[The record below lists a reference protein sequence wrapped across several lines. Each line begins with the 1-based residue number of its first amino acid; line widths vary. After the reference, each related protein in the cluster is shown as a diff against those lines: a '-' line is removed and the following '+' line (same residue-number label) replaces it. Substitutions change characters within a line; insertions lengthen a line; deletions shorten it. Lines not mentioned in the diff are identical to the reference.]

1 MEAIEIRGLEKEY
14 KNFKLDLKELI
25 VKKGY
30 ITGFIGPNGS
40 GKTTTIKAIMNM
52 VKVDSGEILV
62 LGENI
67 AKNVN
72 IKETVSFVGDTCGFL
87 EENKIRNIKRSV
99 SRFYKIWDNDLYNR
113 LIDKFNINEDSI
125 YGKLS
130 KGKKKQFE
138 LAMALATKPKVLIM
152 DEPTANL
159 DPVVRNEFLEVLQE
173 QMENENNT
181 VFYSTH
187 ITSDLEKCA
196 DYIIFIYKGEVVL
209 EGEKDLILEN
219 HSIIK
224 GKKALLD
231 IDTEKSLISIKTSGY
246 NFEGLTD
253 NKIKAFEIFGNE
265 VIYEKPTLEDIMVFY
280 IGREVIWKEL

>member
-14 KNFKLDLKELI
+14 DSFKLDLKELI

-40 GKTTTIKAIMNM
+40 GKTTTIKSIMNM

-62 LGENI
+62 LGEDI
-67 AKNVN
+67 SKDVKV
-72 IKETVSFVGDTCGFL
+72 KESLSFVGDTCGFL
-87 EENKIRNIKRSV
+87 EEAKVKNIKNSV
-99 SRFYKIWDNDLYNR
+99 ARFYKNWDENLYR
-113 LIDKFNINEDSI
+113 KIVDKFNINENLI

-138 LAMALATKPKVLIM
+138 LAIALARKPKVLIM

-159 DPVVRNEFLEVLQE
+159 DPIVRNEFLEVLQE
-173 QMENENNT
+173 QMESEENT

-196 DYIIFIYKGEVVL
+196 DYIIFIYKGKIIL
-209 EGEKDLILEN
+209 YGEKDLILEN

-224 GKKALLD
+224 GKRELLD
-231 IDTEKSLISIKTSGY
+231 IETEKVFISIKTSGY
-246 NFEGLTD
+246 NFEGLTN
-253 NKIKAFEIFGNE
+253 NKSKAFETFGNE
-265 VIYEKPTLEDIMVFY
+265 VIYEKPTLEDVMLY
-280 IGREVIWKEL
+280 YTGRE

>member
-1 MEAIEIRGLEKEY
+1 MEAIEIRGLEKKY
-14 KNFKLDLKELI
+14 DSFKLDLKELI

-40 GKTTTIKAIMNM
+40 GKTTTIKSIMNM
-52 VKVDSGEILV
+52 VKADSGEILV

-67 AKNVN
+67 TNDVN
-72 IKETVSFVGDTCGFL
+72 IKEEVSFVGDTCGFL
-87 EENKIRNIKRSV
+87 EEAKVKSIKKSI
-99 SRFYKIWDNDLYNR
+99 SRFYKNWDEDLHNK
-113 LIDKFNINEDSI
+113 LINKFNIDESSI

-138 LAMALATKPKVLIM
+138 LTIALSRKPKVLIM

-159 DPVVRNEFLEVLQE
+159 DPIVRNEFLEVLQE
-173 QMENENNT
+173 QMENEDNT
-181 VFYSTH
+181 IFYSTH

-196 DYIIFIYKGEVVL
+196 DYIIFIYKGKIIL

-224 GKKALLD
+224 GKRELLD
-231 IDTEKSLISIKTSGY
+231 IDTEKYFISIKTTGY
-246 NFEGLTD
+246 NFEGLTA
-253 NKIKAFEIFGNE
+253 NRTKAFEAFGNE
-265 VIYEKPTLEDIMVFY
+265 VIYEKPTLEDIMLY
-280 IGREVIWKEL
+280 YTGRE

>member
-14 KNFKLDLKELI
+14 KNFKLDLKELV

-40 GKTTTIKAIMNM
+40 GKTTTIKSIMDM
-52 VKVDSGEILV
+52 VKVDAGEILV
-62 LGENI
+62 LGEDIRKNI
-67 AKNVN
+67 K

-87 EENKIRNIKRSV
+87 EESKVKSIKSSV
-99 SRFYKIWDNDLYNR
+99 SKFYGNWDENLYKKI
-113 LIDKFNINEDSI
+113 ISKFNIKENSI

-159 DPVVRNEFLEVLQE
+159 DPIVRNEFLEVLQE
-173 QMENENNT
+173 QMESEDNT

-196 DYIIFIYKGEVVL
+196 DYIIFIYKGKIIL
-209 EGEKDLILEN
+209 DGEKDSILEN

-224 GKKALLD
+224 GKKDLLD
-231 IDTEKSLISIKTSGY
+231 IDTKKYFVSIKTSGY

-253 NKIKAFEIFGNE
+253 NKTKALEVFGNE
-265 VIYEKPTLEDIMVFY
+265 VIYEKPTLEDIMLY
-280 IGREVIWKEL
+280 YTGRE

>member
-14 KNFKLDLKELI
+14 DSFKLDLKELI

-40 GKTTTIKAIMNM
+40 GKTTTIKSIMNM
-52 VKVDSGEILV
+52 VKADSGEILV
-62 LGENI
+62 LGEDI
-67 AKNVN
+67 SKDVKV
-72 IKETVSFVGDTCGFL
+72 KESLSFVGDTCGFL
-87 EENKIRNIKRSV
+87 EEAKVKNIKNSV
-99 SRFYKIWDNDLYNR
+99 ARFYKNWDENLYR
-113 LIDKFNINEDSI
+113 KIVDKFNINENLI

-138 LAMALATKPKVLIM
+138 LAIALARKPKVLIM

-159 DPVVRNEFLEVLQE
+159 DPIVRNEFLEVLQE
-173 QMENENNT
+173 QMESEENT

-196 DYIIFIYKGEVVL
+196 DYIIFIYKGKIIL
-209 EGEKDLILEN
+209 YGEKDLILEN

-224 GKKALLD
+224 GKRELLD
-231 IDTEKSLISIKTSGY
+231 IETEKVFISIKTSGY
-246 NFEGLTD
+246 NFEGLTN
-253 NKIKAFEIFGNE
+253 NKSKAFETFGNE
-265 VIYEKPTLEDIMVFY
+265 VIYEKPTLEDVMLY
-280 IGREVIWKEL
+280 YTGRE

>member
-280 IGREVIWKEL
+280 IGREVI

>member
-14 KNFKLDLKELI
+14 DSFKLDLKELI

-40 GKTTTIKAIMNM
+40 GKTTTIKSIMNM

-62 LGENI
+62 LGEDI
-67 AKNVN
+67 SKDVKV
-72 IKETVSFVGDTCGFL
+72 KESLSFVGDTCGFL
-87 EENKIRNIKRSV
+87 EEAKVKNIKNSV
-99 SRFYKIWDNDLYNR
+99 ARFYKNWDENLYR
-113 LIDKFNINEDSI
+113 KIVDKFNINENLI

-138 LAMALATKPKVLIM
+138 LAIALARKPKVLIM

-159 DPVVRNEFLEVLQE
+159 DPIVRNEFLEVLQE
-173 QMENENNT
+173 QMESEENT

-196 DYIIFIYKGEVVL
+196 DYIIFIYKGKIIL
-209 EGEKDLILEN
+209 YGEKDLILEN

-224 GKKALLD
+224 GKRELLD
-231 IDTEKSLISIKTSGY
+231 IETEKVFISIKTSGY
-246 NFEGLTD
+246 NFEGLTN
-253 NKIKAFEIFGNE
+253 NKSKAFETFGNE
-265 VIYEKPTLEDIMVFY
+265 VIYEKPTLEDVILY
-280 IGREVIWKEL
+280 YTGRE

>member
-1 MEAIEIRGLEKEY
+1 MEAIEIKGLEKEY

-52 VKVDSGEILV
+52 INIDSGEVLV

-87 EENKIRNIKRSV
+87 EENKVKNIKRSV
-99 SRFYKIWDNDLYNR
+99 SRFYKIWDNDIYNK
-113 LIDKFNINEDSI
+113 LINKFNINEDSI

-173 QMENENNT
+173 QMENEEST

-196 DYIIFIYKGEVVL
+196 DYIIFIYRGKIIL
-209 EGEKDLILEN
+209 YGEKDLILEN

-224 GKKALLD
+224 GKKELLD
-231 IDTEKSLISIKTSGY
+231 IDTEKALISTKTSGY
-246 NFEGLTD
+246 NFEGLTA
-253 NKIKAFEIFGNE
+253 NKRKAFEIFGKE
-265 VIYEKPTLEDIMVFY
+265 VIYEKATLEDIMVY
-280 IGREVIWKEL
+280 YTGREWYE

>member
-14 KNFKLDLKELI
+14 DSFKLDLKELI

-40 GKTTTIKAIMNM
+40 GKTTTIKSIMNM

-62 LGENI
+62 LGEDI
-67 AKNVN
+67 SKDVKV
-72 IKETVSFVGDTCGFL
+72 KESLSFVGDTCGFL
-87 EENKIRNIKRSV
+87 EEAKVKNIKNSV
-99 SRFYKIWDNDLYNR
+99 ARFYKNWDENLYR
-113 LIDKFNINEDSI
+113 KIVDKFNINENLI

-138 LAMALATKPKVLIM
+138 LAIALARKPTVLIM

-159 DPVVRNEFLEVLQE
+159 DPIVRNEFLEVLQE
-173 QMENENNT
+173 QMESEENT

-196 DYIIFIYKGEVVL
+196 DYIIFIYKGKIIL
-209 EGEKDLILEN
+209 YGEKDLILEN

-224 GKKALLD
+224 GKRELLD
-231 IDTEKSLISIKTSGY
+231 IETEKVFISIKTSGY
-246 NFEGLTD
+246 NFEGLTN
-253 NKIKAFEIFGNE
+253 NKSKAFETFGNE
-265 VIYEKPTLEDIMVFY
+265 VIYEKPTLEDVMLY
-280 IGREVIWKEL
+280 YTGRE

>member
-14 KNFKLDLKELI
+14 KNFKLDIKELI

-52 VKVDSGEILV
+52 INIDSGEVLV

-67 AKNVN
+67 FNNVN
-72 IKETVSFVGDTCGFL
+72 IKETVSFVGDTYGFL
-87 EENKIRNIKRSV
+87 EENKVKNIKRSV
-99 SRFYKIWDNDLYNR
+99 SRFYKIWDNDLYNK
-113 LIDKFNINEDSI
+113 LINKFNINEDSI

-138 LAMALATKPKVLIM
+138 LAMALARKPKVLIM

-173 QMENENNT
+173 QMENEDST

-196 DYIIFIYKGEVVL
+196 DYIIFIYKGKL
-209 EGEKDLILEN
+209 ILYGEKDLILES

-224 GKKALLD
+224 GKKEILD
-231 IDTEKSLISIKTSGY
+231 IDTKKEFVSIKTSGY
-246 NFEGLTD
+246 NFEGLTA
-253 NKIKAFEIFGNE
+253 NKAKAFEIFGKE
-265 VIYEKPTLEDIMVFY
+265 VIYEKATLEDIMVY
-280 IGREVIWKEL
+280 YTGRE

>member
-52 VKVDSGEILV
+52 INIDSGEILV
-62 LGENI
+62 LEENMS
-67 AKNVN
+67 KNVN
-72 IKETVSFVGDTCGFL
+72 IKEIVSFVGDTCGFL
-87 EENKIRNIKRSV
+87 EENKVKNIKRSV
-99 SRFYKIWDNDLYNR
+99 SRFYKGWDNDFYNN
-113 LIDKFNINEDSI
+113 LIKKFNINEDSI

-138 LAMALATKPKVLIM
+138 LAMALARKPKVLIM

-173 QMENENNT
+173 QMENEDT
-181 VFYSTH
+181 TIFYSTH

-196 DYIIFIYKGEVVL
+196 DYIIFIYKGKVVL
-209 EGEKDLILEN
+209 EGEKDSILEN

-224 GKKALLD
+224 GKKDLLD
-231 IDTEKSLISIKTSGY
+231 IDTEKALVSIKTSGY
-246 NFEGLTD
+246 NFQGITD
-253 NKIKAFEIFGNE
+253 NKIKAFEIFGDE

-280 IGREVIWKEL
+280 TGRE

>member
-1 MEAIEIRGLEKEY
+1 MEAIEIKGLEKSY
-14 KNFKLDLKELI
+14 SKFKLDIKELV
-25 VKKGY
+25 VKKGF

-52 VKVDSGEILV
+52 VKADKGEILV
-62 LGENI
+62 LGEDIKTNTD
-67 AKNVN
+67 
-72 IKETVSFVGDTCGFL
+72 IKETLAFVGDTCGFL
-87 EENKIRNIKRSV
+87 EESKLKNIKKTV
-99 SRFYKIWDNDLYNR
+99 SRFYKKWDETLYKK
-113 LIDKFNINEDSI
+113 LTEKFGLDESLV

-138 LAMALATKPKVLIM
+138 LTMALATKPKVLIM

-173 QMENENNT
+173 QMEEDENT

-196 DYIIFIYKGEVVL
+196 DYIIFIYKGRVIL
-209 EGEKDLILEN
+209 QGEKDYILET
-219 HSIIK
+219 HSIVK
-224 GKKALLD
+224 GKKELLD
-231 IDTEKSLISIKTSGY
+231 EDTKKVMISVKSTGY

-253 NKIKAFEIFGNE
+253 NKKKAFDIFGNE
-265 VIYEKPTLEDIMVFY
+265 VIYERANLEDIMLY
-280 IGREVIWKEL
+280 YTGRK

>member
-14 KNFKLDLKELI
+14 DSFKLDLKELI

-40 GKTTTIKAIMNM
+40 GKTTTIKSIMNM

-62 LGENI
+62 LGEDI
-67 AKNVN
+67 SKDVKV
-72 IKETVSFVGDTCGFL
+72 KESLSFVGDTCGFL
-87 EENKIRNIKRSV
+87 EEAKVKNIKNSIA
-99 SRFYKIWDNDLYNR
+99 RFYKNWDENLYR
-113 LIDKFNINEDSI
+113 KIVDKFNINENLI

-138 LAMALATKPKVLIM
+138 LAIALARKPKVLIM

-159 DPVVRNEFLEVLQE
+159 DPIVRNEFLEVLQE
-173 QMENENNT
+173 QMESEENT

-196 DYIIFIYKGEVVL
+196 DYIIFIYKGKIIL
-209 EGEKDLILEN
+209 YGEKDLILEN

-224 GKKALLD
+224 GKRELLD
-231 IDTEKSLISIKTSGY
+231 IETEKVFISIKTSGY
-246 NFEGLTD
+246 NFEGLTN
-253 NKIKAFEIFGNE
+253 NKSKAFETFGNE
-265 VIYEKPTLEDIMVFY
+265 VIYEKPTLEDVMLY
-280 IGREVIWKEL
+280 YTGRE

>member
-40 GKTTTIKAIMNM
+40 GKTTAIKAIMNM

-280 IGREVIWKEL
+280 IGREVI

>member
-1 MEAIEIRGLEKEY
+1 MEAIEIKELEKSY
-14 KNFKLDLKELI
+14 NKFKLDIKELI
-25 VKKGY
+25 VKKGF

-52 VKVDSGEILV
+52 VKADKGEILV
-62 LGENI
+62 LGEDIKTNTD
-67 AKNVN
+67 
-72 IKETVSFVGDTCGFL
+72 IKETLAFVGDTCGFL
-87 EENKIRNIKRSV
+87 EESKLKNIKKTV
-99 SRFYKIWDNDLYNR
+99 SRFYTKWDETLYKK
-113 LIDKFNINEDSI
+113 LTEKFGLDESLV

-138 LAMALATKPKVLIM
+138 LTMALATKPKVLIM

-173 QMENENNT
+173 QMEEDENT

-196 DYIIFIYKGEVVL
+196 DYIIFIYKGQVIL
-209 EGEKDLILEN
+209 QGEKDYILET
-219 HSIIK
+219 HSIVK
-224 GKKALLD
+224 GKNELLD
-231 IDTEKSLISIKTSGY
+231 EDTKNALISVKSTGY

-253 NKIKAFEIFGNE
+253 NKEKAFDVFGKE
-265 VIYEKPTLEDIMVFY
+265 VIYERANLEDIMLY
-280 IGREVIWKEL
+280 YTGRK